1 MLAAAEDLP
10 IRGTPAQRL
19 ARLFG
24 DLRRLRP
31 AA

>member
-1 MLAAAEDLP
+1 MLAAAECLP
-10 IRGTPAQRL
+10 SGETPAQRL
-19 ARLFG
+19 SRLFG